1 MSNDTQP
8 PGDTRQPASRGLL
21 DELGSIRALLDDAPR
36 TATPYTSINDIG
48 SVEEYLQLK
57 QQAARS
63 GLSVEAYLSQ
73 QAAAQATGD
82 ELAHANDD
90 DDEEAIALLDEL
102 YEIEEATAQDDDDD
116 SLLLELADE
125 EVTEEAKEE
134 AKEESGQKES
144 PPLTVEAYFAAV
156 AAAKRPQ
163 QVPPEGRPAK
173 GGPLPQEGATAEASI
188 PLLDEVITLD
198 AATPSRE
205 GASAPA
211 GAQAQLSL
219 DELQELVD
227 LIIMRTL
234 ERIKPELQREVM
246 AELRR
251 LLSHPG
257 PT

>member
-1 MSNDTQP
+1 MSNETQP
-8 PGDTRQPASRGLL
+8 PGDTKQPASRGLL
-21 DELGSIRALLDDAPR
+21 DELGSIRELLDDEPR

-73 QAAAQATGD
+73 QAAAQATSD
-82 ELAHANDD
+82 EQAHANDD

-125 EVTEEAKEE
+125 EANREANGEAK
-134 AKEESGQKES
+134 AESGQRGS
-144 PPLTVEAYFAAV
+144 PHLTVEAYFAAV

-163 QVPPEGRPAK
+163 QAAPERRTMA
-173 GGPLPQEGATAEASI
+173 PLPQEGAAVEAAI

-198 AATPSRE
+198 AATPLLE

-227 LIIMRTL
+227 LIVMRKL

-246 AELRR
+246 AELQR
-251 LLSHPG
+251 LLAHPA
-257 PT
+257 PL